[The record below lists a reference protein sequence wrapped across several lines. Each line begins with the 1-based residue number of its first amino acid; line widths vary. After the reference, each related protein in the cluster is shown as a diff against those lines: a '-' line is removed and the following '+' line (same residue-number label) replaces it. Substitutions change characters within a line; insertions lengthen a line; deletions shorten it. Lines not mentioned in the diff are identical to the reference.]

1 MSVQVLKQTTVTRAP
16 CAPTL
21 MVLMFA
27 AVSEDFLVMGEPAQV
42 IMSRSSMTVTEAG
55 EL

>member
-42 IMSRSSMTVTEAG
+42 SRSSMTVTEAG